1 MTSFEGDEEF
11 KYSKWLDIS
20 EYPDIV
26 FDKSHINVVKFAYE
40 AIPGD
45 EYSKHEFGKERWRVL
60 INLILLFPDTFLQN
74 FKSYCEDLDELTGDF
89 PNKTKVFRGY
99 DEETYEEVFEEGIG
113 DDPPYYVIG
122 VCDPSYR
129 APWYSNT
136 CIMFILNCLC
146 VSFFLRILVSS
157 RCRNH
162 QFTIRKKFFSDPRNP
177 ITDYNFILNPILP
190 YTGLGREGMPLVSST
205 TGGRQYKRDDQ
216 HQVVYKPYQPEPQ
229 ASQDG
234 ENTLISYYDDI
245 TKLNVKNM

>member
-1 MTSFEGDEEF
+1 M
-11 KYSKWLDIS
+11 
-20 EYPDIV
+20 
-26 FDKSHINVVKFAYE
+26 
-40 AIPGD
+40 
-45 EYSKHEFGKERWRVL
+45 L

-234 ENTLISYYDDI
+234 ENTLREAFR
-245 TKLNVKNM
+245 KKNPKKVWNFPNRGGGGLGQFQTFFLIILGFF